1 MRVDVGTAEDR
12 QRRPHGGVEVRVRGS
27 QLGVEV
33 VERGAVVEVDS
44 EQRGLD
50 EPDQSATE
58 SNADAHRS
66 IIARG
71 ALDGKGASRR

>member
-1 MRVDVGTAEDR
+1 MRVDVGSAEDR
-12 QRRPHGGVEVRVRGS
+12 QRRAHRGVEVGMDGA
-27 QLGVEV
+27 QLGIEV

-50 EPDQSATE
+50 EPDQGATE
-58 SNADAHRS
+58 SNADAHTA

-71 ALDGKGASRR
+71 ARGGKG